1 MRSGL
6 VGALLFAVIL
16 SGCLGESSPVAT
28 VTAQQEEADRAAC
41 RSEGQQAVNANSADG
56 AYDLVRNMV
65 SDSRA
70 TAVEQRCMTQ
80 RGYKEEQPQ
89 PQSFRKGLFQ

>member
-1 MRSGL
+1 MRGGL
-6 VGALLFAVIL
+6 VVALLFAVML
-16 SGCLGESSPVAT
+16 SGCLGESSPVAS

-41 RSEGQQAVNANSADG
+41 RSEGQQANANSADG

-89 PQSFRKGLFQ
+89 PQSFRKGIFQ